1 MANKVL
7 RKVTHC
13 VFDMDGLL
21 LDTERIYEEVTRQ
34 IAASFGRPYPVD
46 VRFRVMGTT
55 EQRSAEIAI
64 TECQLPITTNDF
76 LKRYSQ
82 MCHERLNNVPLL
94 EGAERLLRHLH
105 ANKIPFCLATSSGA
119 DMVELKTAQH
129 RELFGLFNHKVC
141 GSTDKEVVNG
151 KPAPDIFLV
160 AAARFGVPPKASDC
174 LVFEDSPNGVT
185 AANSA
190 GMQVVMV
197 PDPRLSQEKTS
208 HATQVLGSLAD
219 FKPEQFGLPAF
230 TD

>member
-21 LDTERIYEEVTRQ
+21 LDTERLYTVATEMILEPYGKAYPFEVKEQ
-34 IAASFGRPYPVD
+34 
-46 VRFRVMGTT
+46 VMGLQT
-55 EQRSAEIAI
+55 EPLARFMVEYYDLPMSWEEYARQQRANTEILMRNAE
-64 TECQLPITTNDF
+64 LMP
-76 LKRYSQ
+76 
-82 MCHERLNNVPLL
+82 
-94 EGAERLLRHLH
+94 GAERLLRHLH

-230 TD
+230 TN